1 MNRIDTYKHK
11 GQRQLMVDKLRAG
24 GISDEAVLQAMNEV
38 PRHFFL
44 GSALDSLA
52 YADQALKIGCDQT
65 ISHPSTVAMQSQLL
79 CVKPLMKV
87 LEIGTGSGYQTAV
100 LCRLGA
106 KVFTIERQK
115 GLYDQT
121 SKLLK
126 ELGYRAQC
134 FLGDGYQGLSGSY
147 DRILVTCGAPEIPE
161 TLMRQLKVGGIM
173 VIPLDTPPV
182 QRTTSPGSG
191 EESQQEMLRITKE
204 GEEKEKWKM
213 EKFGTYSF
221 VPMLNGKQ
229 MRS

>member
-1 MNRIDTYKHK
+1 MMNRVDTFKHK
-11 GQRQLMVDKLRAG
+11 GLRQQMVDTLRRN
-24 GISDEAVLQAMNEV
+24 GISDEAVLHAMNEV

-44 GSALDSLA
+44 DSALDSLA
-52 YADQALKIGCDQT
+52 YEDRALKIGCDQT

-79 CVKPLMKV
+79 NVKPAMKV
-87 LEIGTGSGYQTAV
+87 LEIGTGSGYQTAI

-115 GLYDQT
+115 GLFDQT

-126 ELGYRAQC
+126 ALGYRVQC

-147 DRILVTCGAPEIPE
+147 DRIIVTCGAPEIPE
-161 TLMRQLKVGGIM
+161 ALMGQLKTGGIM
-173 VIPLDTPPV
+173 VIPL
-182 QRTTSPGSG
+182 G
-191 EESQQEMLRITKE
+191 EEEQEMLRITKQ
-204 GEEKEKWKM
+204 GETSGEWKV

-229 MRS
+229 MKS